1 MKYLASII
9 MIFGFFSTE
18 ILADDIVKIK
28 NIFFQRIE
36 VPDYKVEQFTPH
48 VKLEMNYA
56 RSEVAEEGEYAW
68 IKRSP
73 YVKALEIDLVFTMYP
88 VDTTKWRTD
97 YSSLLN
103 DRMEALFK
111 LDPKLKDDPT
121 IRWNM
126 YLQTS
131 CESEDQAKEYF
142 HGFVVKY
149 RPRKVRTLDR
159 IKSSKDMRSVLNGY
173 ARIKD
178 STVFKV
184 MERNR
189 HWNDMLVVM
198 DWTGSMYKYGLQM
211 LLWHKQQ
218 LKDNNSSIKHLV
230 LFNDGNNRKNWQKK
244 PGKTGGIY
252 KTPSHDL
259 EYIIKTMAF
268 VMKKGDGG
276 DAEENDLEAV
286 LTGINHL
293 NKYEDIILIADNKSE
308 VRDME
313 LLVKINR
320 PVHIILCDTEQ
331 EKIHPHYKEIAEK
344 TGGSI
349 HTIGEDFSMK
359 AVGSSVDEAPVFR
372 SNK

>member
-1 MKYLASII
+1 
-9 MIFGFFSTE
+9 
-18 ILADDIVKIK
+18 
-28 NIFFQRIE
+28 
-36 VPDYKVEQFTPH
+36 
-48 VKLEMNYA
+48 
-56 RSEVAEEGEYAW
+56 
-68 IKRSP
+68 
-73 YVKALEIDLVFTMYP
+73 
-88 VDTTKWRTD
+88 
-97 YSSLLN
+97 
-103 DRMEALFK
+103 
-111 LDPKLKDDPT
+111 
-121 IRWNM
+121 
-126 YLQTS
+126 
-131 CESEDQAKEYF
+131 
-142 HGFVVKY
+142 
-149 RPRKVRTLDR
+149 
-159 IKSSKDMRSVLNGY
+159 MRSVLNGY

-259 EYIIKTMAF
+259 EYIIKTMSF

-359 AVGSSVDEAPVFR
+359 AVGSSVDAAPVFR